1 MLKSAA
7 AIAICSRL
15 VFISAKGAT
24 ASNIALG
31 LLVIPSSILV
41 LQAVFRIFDR
51 SLLFGGISISVAS
64 LSVRNACKQPD
75 PGPKSFLI
83 NDWMCYGQLQS
94 QIMIDSSIFRV
105 AHVAREVSKAS
116 SFPRE

>member
-24 ASNIALG
+24 ASNIALE
-31 LLVIPSSILV
+31 LLVIPSSVLV

-83 NDWMCYGQLQS
+83 NDWMCYGQLQKPNH
-94 QIMIDSSIFRV
+94 DRFE
-105 AHVAREVSKAS
+105 HFPAS
-116 SFPRE
+116 ACAA

>member
-24 ASNIALG
+24 ASNIALE
-31 LLVIPSSILV
+31 LLVISSSVLV

-51 SLLFGGISISVAS
+51 SMLFGGISISVAS

-83 NDWMCYGQLQS
+83 NDWIVLRP
-94 QIMIDSSIFRV
+94 I
-105 AHVAREVSKAS
+105 AKAKS
-116 SFPRE
+116 